1 MISDFIM
8 ARPVAAEASG
18 KAASV
23 TANTSSANMSEREEM
38 PQFALLP
45 TDKGTLAQGEQ
56 ADIALTMLEQALA
69 HELSDDPMFMGE
81 MSSASMASEIAAAVS
96 MSSVSMA
103 PASMAAVSMTPVNMA
118 SANVSYSGQLNPE
131 LLSPHS
137 APLASVVTTASPY
150 AAQLG
155 FSTAMADGGS
165 DMVMR
170 FAAAGSDSA
179 TQANALATLVN
190 PMKTAIS
197 IPVGTLANQNQAHTV
212 TAVDNGG
219 VALPASLV
227 KGGGP
232 GAEFMPLANMNL
244 ASNTSA
250 LPATGVTTLRSDP
263 SLLPVMAELRH
274 GEALDIASQATQQAG
289 RQGAN
294 VSQWGPVSVSPQASV
309 AQQAH
314 EMLTPMREQ
323 LRFQIDQRIKHAELR
338 LDPPELGKVELN
350 IRLDGDRLH
359 IQMHAVN
366 PAVRE
371 ALLTGLE
378 RLRND
383 LAQDHGGHIELDIGQ
398 NGSGGEQQRQQQS
411 AGLNT
416 PSINGRDFEPST
428 ETEMSAQ
435 LHQHQLN
442 LLA

>member
-23 TANTSSANMSEREEM
+23 TANTSEQEEI

-45 TDKGTLAQGEQ
+45 ADKDTPALVDTAAQGEQ
-56 ADIALTMLEQALA
+56 TDIALAMLEQALA
-69 HELSDDPMFMGE
+69 HELSGGPMPMGA
-81 MSSASMASEIAAAVS
+81 MSSASMT
-96 MSSVSMA
+96 SVNMA
-103 PASMAAVSMTPVNMA
+103 PANM
-118 SANVSYSGQLNPE
+118 SYRGQLNPE
-131 LLSPHS
+131 LLSPQS
-137 APLASVVTTASPY
+137 APLASIVTTASPY
-150 AAQLG
+150 AALLG

-165 DMVMR
+165 DMAMR

-179 TQANALATLVN
+179 AQANALATLSN
-190 PMKTAIS
+190 PMKTAIK
-197 IPVGTLANQNQAHTV
+197 IPAGTLATPIQVGAV
-212 TAVDNGG
+212 TAADNSS
-219 VALPASLV
+219 VALPASLI

-232 GAEFMPLANMNL
+232 GAEFMPLANMAL

-263 SLLPVMAELRH
+263 SLLPAMAELRH
-274 GEALDIASQATQQAG
+274 SEAMDIASQATQQAG

-359 IQMHAVN
+359 IQMHAAN

-383 LAQDHGGHIELDIGQ
+383 LAQDHGGQIELDIGQ
-398 NGSGGEQQRQQQS
+398 SSSGNEQQRQQQS
-411 AGLNT
+411 AGLKS
-416 PSINGRDFEPST
+416 PSLSGHDFEPMT
-428 ETEMSAQ
+428 ETEVPAQ

>member
-23 TANTSSANMSEREEM
+23 TANTSEHEEM

-45 TDKGTLAQGEQ
+45 ADKDGARTSDTQTESQLAV
-56 ADIALTMLEQALA
+56 IEQALA
-69 HELSDDPMFMGE
+69 NELDDATAPMTIGLLT
-81 MSSASMASEIAAAVS
+81 SAGMT
-96 MSSVSMA
+96 
-103 PASMAAVSMTPVNMA
+103 PASMNLT
-118 SANVSYSGQLNPE
+118 YSSQLNQEP
-131 LLSPHS
+131 LSS
-137 APLASVVTTASPY
+137 LGAPQASVVTTASTY

-155 FSTAMADGGS
+155 FSTATADGRS
-165 DMVMR
+165 DMSMR
-170 FAAAGSDSA
+170 FAAAGSDTA
-179 TQANALATLVN
+179 APANALATLVN
-190 PMKTAIS
+190 PMKMAMNV
-197 IPVGTLANQNQAHTV
+197 PVGTLANQSQTHTV
-212 TAVDNGG
+212 TAADNGS
-219 VALPASLV
+219 VTLPASLV

-263 SLLPVMAELRH
+263 SLLPAMAELRH
-274 GEALDIASQATQQAG
+274 SEALDIASQATQQAG

-359 IQMHAVN
+359 IQMHAAN

-383 LAQDHGGHIELDIGQ
+383 LAQDHGGQIELDIGQ
-398 NGSGGEQQRQQQS
+398 SSSGGEQQRQQQS

-416 PSINGRDFEPST
+416 PSISGRDFEPST
-428 ETEMSAQ
+428 ETEMPAQ